1 MCLIKRIDL
10 LHDLYAE
17 CIRLF
22 VMAVSSGLAFLFHQ
36 IIDAL
41 CHADHT
47 EHRGKTVSVDEAF
60 LCEEIVF
67 EKSALLH
74 DKTNAR
80 IHVVCHY
87 LAYIR
92 KMILLEIL
100 YILRSLRDIA
110 ENQTA

>member
-17 CIRLF
+17 RIRLF
-22 VMAVSSGLAFLFHQ
+22 IMTISSGLAFLFHQ
-36 IIDAL
+36 IIDTL
-41 CHADHT
+41 RHADHT
-47 EHRGKTVSVDEAF
+47 EHRGETVSVDEAF

-87 LAYIR
+87 LAYIWE
-92 KMILLEIL
+92 MILFEIL